1 MNPFV
6 PHPRLRNGHVMT
18 VFAWGRKRLAPKLP
32 PVETRL
38 FDVAADTRVSAD
50 CFWQP
55 DRARFPALIVLHG
68 LEGSSAAHYMTGIA
82 EKAYAAGF
90 NAVLLNQRN
99 CGGTENLSPGL
110 YHSGL
115 THDAIFVM
123 NEICTRDGVYRVV
136 VAGYSLG
143 GNLALKLAGD
153 FGTDAP
159 RALRAV
165 CAVSPILEISKCVH
179 ALERP
184 LNIIYQWN
192 FVKDLRARMRRKAA
206 LYPGAFPIE
215 RLPSVRTVRQ
225 FDEIFTAPYFK
236 FKDAEDYYHRASAM
250 RVVRRDADPADHAHR
265 AGAVVVVL
273 GILELEVRRGEDLVE
288 LPHRPYRREPF
299 DGKGPRIQGG
309 LASHP
314 RPQVLHEIPLIDDVE
329 RPLER
334 VDAVRD
340 LEDRRHGAHCPQR
353 ARRVRAEISRQ
364 LQREVSS
371 QRVAG
376 DDDAVDAVARADLV
390 HHKDR
395 IVRQPRVIEAGREVL
410 GAAAVALVQEHGI
423 ESCGVCLFGDPRHV
437 MRGARALET
446 VQHDERR
453 EPGAVRLPEAV
464 RRDARIGGNIEE
476 ARLDGRQFRREPLAA
491 PREDGHDVPVAQ
503 ARMRNEWVHSVQAI
517 DVKRPGTMNERKINF
532 AIGHQIIERVPPCQR
547 ASAVGRVPLK
557 RGERS
562 QAICDAQRHI
572 AIVHRDG
579 AVFELFDEDV
589 PPSGCAHAGAV
600 LRRVNWIREP
610 SAARLGRGRK
620 RHRVAPVIVLN
631 VHGEDLP
638 IVKLDEAGVHAAAQR
653 KCEHE
658 RRHGSGAP

>member
-123 NEICTRDGVYRVV
+123 NEICTRDGVDRVV

-250 RVVRRDADPADHAHR
+250 RVVRRIRIPALIIAAQDDPFVPAAMFDDPALRENPCITTIMTRHGGHCGFIAHP
-265 AGAVVVVL
+265 A
-273 GILELEVRRGEDLVE
+273 GED
-288 LPHRPYRREPF
+288 
-299 DGKGPRIQGG
+299 DGYW
-309 LASHP
+309 
-314 RPQVLHEIPLIDDVE
+314 
-329 RPLER
+329 
-334 VDAVRD
+334 
-340 LEDRRHGAHCPQR
+340 
-353 ARRVRAEISRQ
+353 AE
-364 LQREVSS
+364 SS
-371 QRVAG
+371 IVAF
-376 DDDAVDAVARADLV
+376 A
-390 HHKDR
+390 KK
-395 IVRQPRVIEAGREVL
+395 
-410 GAAAVALVQEHGI
+410 
-423 ESCGVCLFGDPRHV
+423 HV
-437 MRGARALET
+437 
-446 VQHDERR
+446 
-453 EPGAVRLPEAV
+453 
-464 RRDARIGGNIEE
+464 
-476 ARLDGRQFRREPLAA
+476 
-491 PREDGHDVPVAQ
+491 
-503 ARMRNEWVHSVQAI
+503 
-517 DVKRPGTMNERKINF
+517 
-532 AIGHQIIERVPPCQR
+532 
-547 ASAVGRVPLK
+547 
-557 RGERS
+557 
-562 QAICDAQRHI
+562 
-572 AIVHRDG
+572 
-579 AVFELFDEDV
+579 
-589 PPSGCAHAGAV
+589 
-600 LRRVNWIREP
+600 
-610 SAARLGRGRK
+610 
-620 RHRVAPVIVLN
+620 
-631 VHGEDLP
+631 
-638 IVKLDEAGVHAAAQR
+638 
-653 KCEHE
+653 
-658 RRHGSGAP
+658 